1 MAATPGL
8 THAEYTNGYDIGVG
22 VSSFAGQA
30 RGNAITWD
38 GDPGGPTAGFT
49 TDAAINLATTQDDFF
64 SSLGISAEVKAS
76 YGLGSVSA
84 KMSYAQSFKST
95 TLSSWIVFRVAVSQI
110 YRQLGP
116 HNNPAFTADALAI
129 LAGDGALQFFQTYGD
144 LYVTGIDA
152 GAELMG
158 VLQIES
164 SSEES
169 KQELKASWDA
179 NYSGGFSA
187 STTGEINKV
196 LTSLKTTSSKM
207 FRCHAF
213 GGAPAALPKE
223 LSLEDLAARGL
234 AFPDSVTTQNA
245 VPLAVYLQDYRALYR
260 PPGTHLSSPEL
271 DDAKALLA
279 AISAD
284 LRALKSAGNTVQAIL
299 DYPERYTETL
309 ADLKGR
315 YGPAQDAIR
324 AAIARF
330 TGVADACVA
339 SFTNSDTPHV
349 PDVPPAPT
357 FSIELPPLSP
367 DPAFT
372 IVSALGSPP
381 PLVIGTDGQQ
391 PTPHLVL
398 RAYDDGDPSQ
408 RWVRKDLGDGQFQ
421 LIAGDTKAPISGTGD
436 PAQSPL
442 HLVGGDAADA
452 AGSWIALP
460 VGGGNTCAIGD
471 ATGKVFAVWDGK
483 AQANTPICLAAKGDT
498 DQQRWLFLPVGMPPP
513 AVTPAGV
520 SGEGALYID
529 TSEAPGIGAFNGLFH
544 LFYKDPTDHGQQIFH
559 RTSSDGIHW
568 GDEMRLYDQSGNAIC
583 TSGGPCPVAFDGQ
596 LHLFFRDPDNN
607 GNGIMHVTSPDGA
620 QWSHPDYIGINTIG
634 GLPSAAV
641 LGDTLCLVARDVKN
655 DGHPDYSSIMM
666 YTVSKAGS

>member
-1 MAATPGL
+1 MAAMPGL

-38 GDPGGPTAGFT
+38 GDPGGPTGGFT
-49 TDAAINLATTQDDFF
+49 TDAAITLATTQEDFF

-95 TLSSWIVFRVAVSQI
+95 KLSSWIVFRVAVSQV

-129 LAGDGALQFFQTYGD
+129 LASDGGALQFFQTYGD

-187 STTGEINKV
+187 STTGEVNKV

-223 LSLEDLAARGL
+223 LSLEDLTARGL

-245 VPLAVYLQDYRALYR
+245 VPLTVYLQDYRALYR

-271 DDAKALLA
+271 DAAKALLA
-279 AISAD
+279 AINAD
-284 LRALKSAGNTVQAIL
+284 LQTLKSANSTVQAIL
-299 DYPERYTETL
+299 DYPERYVDTL
-309 ADLKGR
+309 ADLKAR
-315 YGPAQDAIR
+315 YGPAQDAIQ
-324 AAIARF
+324 AAIVSF
-330 TGVADACVA
+330 TGIADACVA
-339 SFTNSDTPHV
+339 SFTNSDTPHA

-357 FSIELPPLSP
+357 FSIELPPLNP
-367 DPAFT
+367 DPAFA
-372 IVSALGSPP
+372 IVSALGSP

-398 RAYDDGDPSQ
+398 RPYNADDPSQ
-408 RWVRKDLGDGQFQ
+408 RWIRKDLGDGHFQ
-421 LIAGDTKAPISGTGD
+421 LIAGDTKAPISGADD
-436 PAQSPL
+436 PSQAPL
-442 HLVGGDAADA
+442 HLVGSDANDA
-452 AGSWIALP
+452 AGSWAAP
-460 VGGGNTCAIGD
+460 SVGGGDACAISD
-471 ATGKVFAVWDGK
+471 ASGKVFEVWDGK
-483 AQANTPICLAAKGDT
+483 AQANTPICLAARSDT
-498 DQQRWLFLPVGMPPP
+498 DQQRWLFVPMGMPPR
-513 AVTPAGV
+513 AVSPAGV
-520 SGEGALYID
+520 SGAGALYID
-529 TSEAPGIGAFNGLFH
+529 TSDAPGVVAFNGLFH
-544 LFYKDPTDHGQQIFH
+544 LFYKDPTGQQIFH
-559 RTSSDGIHW
+559 RTSPDGSHW
-568 GDEMRLYDQSGNAIC
+568 DGEMRLYDPGGHAIC
-583 TSGGPCPVAFDGQ
+583 TSGGPCPAVFDGQ
-596 LHLFFRDPDNN
+596 LHLFFRDPDTN
-607 GNGIMHVTSPDGA
+607 GNGIMHATSPDGA
-620 QWSHPDYIGINTIG
+620 QWSYPDYIGINTIG